1 DAFTLSVC
9 FFCRDLAVTTI
20 LLFHR
25 DPPIPIAL
33 QPDICLEPPYM
44 GPCKTVMI
52 RYFYNAYTGLCER
65 FRYGGCGGNKNNFL
79 TKEECMKTCGQV
91 AGSLW

>member
-1 DAFTLSVC
+1 
-9 FFCRDLAVTTI
+9 
-20 LLFHR
+20 
-25 DPPIPIAL
+25 
-33 QPDICLEPPYM
+33 M
-44 GPCKTVMI
+44 GDCKTVMI